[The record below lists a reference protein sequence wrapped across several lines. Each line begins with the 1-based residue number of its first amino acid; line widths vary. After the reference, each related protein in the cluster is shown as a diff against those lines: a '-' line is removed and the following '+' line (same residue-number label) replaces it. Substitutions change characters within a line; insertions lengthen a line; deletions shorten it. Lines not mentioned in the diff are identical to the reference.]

1 MEKIWAIIVVSCL
14 GYHAGLSQALDFT
27 AIRAEVDFSRTL
39 QEWDGFGFNYVE
51 TAHSADMEK
60 FNQEYGGF
68 SLLDDKEKREIIEM
82 VFGEDGLKVGLIKM
96 FLGSLHQ
103 TEAGGPFD
111 HKYTTENMRFFV
123 REGLKTTRSRG
134 GDFKIITT
142 LYGPPGY
149 TTKQKVHRGR
159 DLDLNL
165 MILMKNTFHWEFSWW
180 KMEPLSWMPPPDPL
194 PLFLQSNIYR
204 NKSNRHERT

>member
-1 MEKIWAIIVVSCL
+1 MEKIWAIIFVSCL

-27 AIRAEVDFSRTL
+27 AIKAEVDFSRTL

-51 TAHSADMEK
+51 TAHSADMEI

-68 SLLDDKEKREIIEM
+68 SLLDDKEKREIIDM

-111 HKYTTENMRFFV
+111 HKS
-123 REGLKTTRSRG
+123 RS
-134 GDFKIITT
+134 
-142 LYGPPGY
+142 LLPCM
-149 TTKQKVHRGR
+149 VHRATPQSKKCTVEGTWI
-159 DLDLNL
+159 LNIRMPL
-165 MILMKNTFHWEFSWW
+165 RIIWW
-180 KMEPLSWMPPPDPL
+180 
-194 PLFLQSNIYR
+194 
-204 NKSNRHERT
+204 TG